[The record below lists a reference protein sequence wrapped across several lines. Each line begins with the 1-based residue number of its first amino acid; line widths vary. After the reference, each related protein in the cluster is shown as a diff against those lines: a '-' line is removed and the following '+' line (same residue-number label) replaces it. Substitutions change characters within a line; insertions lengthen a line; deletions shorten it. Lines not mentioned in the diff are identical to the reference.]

1 LGAET
6 GVESKSS
13 RPVLYV
19 FAISHYCEK
28 ARWALDFLG
37 VDYELRHLAP
47 GAHMQVAKELGAAS
61 SSLPLVVSG
70 ERVVSGS
77 GAILDWAESAVA
89 DPSRSLSPDPRL
101 EEECAALEQRL
112 DDAAGVHVRRSY
124 YSEAIVEH
132 PESVL
137 PMFGRDLEASQRQS
151 LEESWGVVCQLMT
164 AAMDLGPQQEQESR
178 RIVEGELD
186 WLDGLLSDGRR
197 FLLGVRFSRA
207 DLTVASLLAP
217 VALPKE
223 HPTYEMLEV
232 PPRAR
237 ADLTRWADRPIVAW
251 VREMYREHR

>member
-1 LGAET
+1 
-6 GVESKSS
+6 
-13 RPVLYV
+13 
-19 FAISHYCEK
+19 
-28 ARWALDFLG
+28 
-37 VDYELRHLAP
+37 
-47 GAHMQVAKELGAAS
+47 
-61 SSLPLVVSG
+61 
-70 ERVVSGS
+70 
-77 GAILDWAESAVA
+77 
-89 DPSRSLSPDPRL
+89 
-101 EEECAALEQRL
+101 
-112 DDAAGVHVRRSY
+112 
-124 YSEAIVEH
+124 
-132 PESVL
+132 
-137 PMFGRDLEASQRQS
+137 MFGRDLEASQRQS